1 LKLSLGNKLTVLL
14 CVFGLLLSGLA
25 SYYSLSSSKQ
35 ILIDAAKRDLQVAN
49 QVLGR
54 NLQISLENFAN
65 DLKVLSTQPQAV
77 DALQDT
83 PRSRRE
89 AFELTQLFTSMLK
102 AHPEYQR
109 ISLIEAKNHGLERI
123 KVDRHGAVASHA
135 LQEKGHFPYVFK
147 TLKLVPGQLF
157 FSEITP
163 SRLDPDNELTL
174 HLASPIWTN
183 DQQVLGLIVLSINI
197 KKLFSR
203 LQREL
208 PDYYQL
214 FLANSQ
220 GELLLNPERNKS
232 QGKGQGQGPSV
243 MIQTQLPTLR
253 ALLEGE
259 SSNMLSILPAKREQ
273 PARLAAFTT
282 VSIEAESN
290 HLLLGLTVPEEHILQ
305 ASRELDQRLI
315 HIIVLLSLITLL
327 LSLWLARNMVRPLNQ
342 IGVAIAHFSKDL
354 SLQPL
359 PTERGDELG
368 TLARDIRAM
377 QEKILTQIVE
387 LNTNQQ
393 ELQRMAHNDPLTGLP
408 NRRLFFDR
416 LQHAISNAKRSGK
429 LLGLLYVDL
438 DHFKEINDNHGHGVG
453 DEVLGTVAHLLGSVT
468 RNGDTVARLGGD
480 EFVILF
486 DEIESRATL
495 LGIAQKLLLLL
506 QNRLLIDGK
515 DLQVRASLGISLYP
529 QDGSDAQ
536 TLLQNADRAM
546 YSSKRSGR
554 NTITSA

>member
-1 LKLSLGNKLTVLL
+1 MKLSIGNKLTVLL
-14 CVFGLLLSGLA
+14 CLFGLLLSGLA

-35 ILIDAAKRDLQVAN
+35 ILIAAAKRDLLVAN

-65 DLKVLSTQPQAV
+65 DLKVLSTQSQPV
-77 DALQDT
+77 DVLADM
-83 PRSRRE
+83 PRSNKE
-89 AFELTQLFTSMLK
+89 FAELTQLFTSMLN
-102 AHPEYQR
+102 ANPEYQR
-109 ISLIEAKNHGLERI
+109 IRLIDAKNHGLERI
-123 KVDRHGAVASHA
+123 NVDRHGPASSSA

-147 TLKLVPGQLF
+147 TLKLMPGQLF
-157 FSEITP
+157 FSEIAP
-163 SRLDPDNELTL
+163 SRLDPDNVLTL
-174 HLASPIWTN
+174 HLASPIWSD

-232 QGKGQGQGPSV
+232 QANGQGPSV
-243 MIQTQLPTLR
+243 MIQTQLPELL
-253 ALLEGE
+253 ALLEGQ
-259 SSNMLSILPAKREQ
+259 SGNMLSTLPAKREQ
-273 PARLAAFTT
+273 PTRLAAFTT
-282 VSIEAESN
+282 VSIEAESK
-290 HLLLGLTVPEEHILQ
+290 HLLLGLAVPEEHILA

-315 HIIVLLSLITLL
+315 QIIMALSLITLL
-327 LSLWLARNMVRPLNQ
+327 LSLWLARNMIRPLNQ
-342 IGVAIAHFSKDL
+342 IGLAIAHFSEDL

-368 TLARDIRAM
+368 KLARNIRAM
-377 QEKILTQIVE
+377 QEKILTQIIE

-416 LQHAISNAKRSGK
+416 LQHAINNAERNGK

-438 DHFKEINDNHGHGVG
+438 DHFKEINDTHGHAAG
-453 DEVLGTVAHLLGSVT
+453 DEVLDNIAHLLASVT
-468 RNGDTVARLGGD
+468 RSGDTVARLGGD

-486 DEIESRATL
+486 EEVESRATL
-495 LGIAQKLLLLL
+495 LGIAQKLLALL

-515 DLQVRASLGISLYP
+515 DLQVRASLGISIYP
-529 QDGSDAQ
+529 QDGRDAQ

>member
-1 LKLSLGNKLTVLL
+1 MKLSLGNKLTVLL
-14 CVFGLLLSGLA
+14 CLFGLLLSGLA

-35 ILIDAAKRDLQVAN
+35 ILIAAAKRDLLVAN

-65 DLKVLSTQPQAV
+65 DLKVLSAQSQPV
-77 DALQDT
+77 DVLQDA
-83 PRSRRE
+83 PNSSSE
-89 AFELTQLFTSMLK
+89 ALELARLFTSMLN

-109 ISLIEAKNHGLERI
+109 IRLIEAKNHGLERI
-123 KVDRHGAVASHA
+123 NVDRHGITASSA

-147 TLKLVPGQLF
+147 TLKLVPGQQF
-157 FSEITP
+157 FSEIAP
-163 SRLDPDNELTL
+163 SRLDPDKVLTL
-174 HLASPIWTN
+174 HIASPIWTD
-183 DQQVLGLIVLSINI
+183 DQQVLGLIVLSINV
-197 KKLFSR
+197 KKLFNR

-232 QGKGQGQGPSV
+232 QTRSQGPSV
-243 MIQTQLPTLR
+243 MVQTQLPELL
-253 ALLEGE
+253 ALLEGQ
-259 SSNMLSILPAKREQ
+259 SNNMLSILPGKREQ
-273 PARLAAFTT
+273 PTRLAAFTT
-282 VSIEAESN
+282 VSIEAESK
-290 HLLLGLTVPEEHILQ
+290 HLLLGLAVPEEHILE

-315 HIIVLLSLITLL
+315 QIIVVLSFITLL

-342 IGVAIAHFSKDL
+342 ISLAIAHFSKNL

-377 QEKILTQIVE
+377 QEKILGQIIE

-393 ELQRMAHNDPLTGLP
+393 ELQHMAHNDPLTGLP

-416 LQHAISNAKRSGK
+416 LQHAISNAERSGK

-438 DHFKEINDNHGHGVG
+438 DHFKEINDNHGHAAG

-468 RNGDTVARLGGD
+468 RSGDTVARLGGD

-486 DEIESRATL
+486 DEVESRATL
-495 LGIAQKLLLLL
+495 LGIAQKLLALL

-546 YSSKRSGR
+546 YSSKRNGR

>member
-14 CVFGLLLSGLA
+14 CLFGLLLSGLA

-35 ILIDAAKRDLQVAN
+35 ILIAAAKRDLLVAN

-54 NLQISLENFAN
+54 NLQISLESFAN
-65 DLKVLSTQPQAV
+65 DLKVLSAQSQPV
-77 DALQDT
+77 DVLQDA
-83 PRSRRE
+83 PSSSSE
-89 AFELTQLFTSMLK
+89 ALELARLFTSMLN

-109 ISLIEAKNHGLERI
+109 IRLIEAKNHGLERI
-123 KVDRHGAVASHA
+123 NVDRHGITASSA

-147 TLKLVPGQLF
+147 TLKLVPGQQF
-157 FSEITP
+157 FSEIAP
-163 SRLDPDNELTL
+163 SRLDPDKVLTL
-174 HLASPIWTN
+174 HIASPIWTD
-183 DQQVLGLIVLSINI
+183 DQQVLGLIVLSINV
-197 KKLFSR
+197 KKLFNR

-232 QGKGQGQGPSV
+232 QTRSQGPSV
-243 MIQTQLPTLR
+243 MIQTQLPELL
-253 ALLEGE
+253 ALLEGQ
-259 SSNMLSILPAKREQ
+259 SGNMLSTLPAKREQ
-273 PARLAAFTT
+273 PNRLAAFTT
-282 VSIEAESN
+282 VSIEAESK
-290 HLLLGLTVPEEHILQ
+290 HLLLGLAVPEEHILA

-315 HIIVLLSLITLL
+315 QIIMALSLITLL
-327 LSLWLARNMVRPLNQ
+327 LSLWLARNMIRPLNQ
-342 IGVAIAHFSKDL
+342 IGVAIAHFSEDL

-368 TLARDIRAM
+368 KLARNIRAM
-377 QEKILTQIVE
+377 QEKILTQIIE

-416 LQHAISNAKRSGK
+416 LQHAINNAERNGK

-438 DHFKEINDNHGHGVG
+438 DHFKEINDTHGHAAG
-453 DEVLGTVAHLLGSVT
+453 DEVLDNIAHLLASVT
-468 RNGDTVARLGGD
+468 RSGDTVARLGGD

-486 DEIESRATL
+486 EEVESRATL
-495 LGIAQKLLLLL
+495 LGIAQKLLALL

-515 DLQVRASLGISLYP
+515 DLQVRASLGISIYP
-529 QDGSDAQ
+529 QDGRDAQ

>member
-14 CVFGLLLSGLA
+14 CLFGLLLSGLA

-35 ILIDAAKRDLQVAN
+35 ILVAAAKRDLLVAN

-65 DLKVLSTQPQAV
+65 DLKVLSTQSQPV
-77 DALQDT
+77 DVLADM
-83 PRSRRE
+83 PRSNKE
-89 AFELTQLFTSMLK
+89 FEELTQLFTSMLN

-109 ISLIEAKNHGLERI
+109 IRLIDAKNHGLERI
-123 KVDRHGAVASHA
+123 NVDRNGPASSSA

-147 TLKLVPGQLF
+147 TLKLMPGQLF
-157 FSEITP
+157 FSEIAP
-163 SRLDPDNELTL
+163 SRLDPDNVLTL
-174 HLASPIWTN
+174 HLASPIWSD

-232 QGKGQGQGPSV
+232 QANGQGPSV
-243 MIQTQLPTLR
+243 MIQTQLPELL
-253 ALLEGE
+253 ALLEGQ
-259 SSNMLSILPAKREQ
+259 SGNMLSTLPAKREQ
-273 PARLAAFTT
+273 PTRLAAFTT
-282 VSIEAESN
+282 VSIEAESK
-290 HLLLGLTVPEEHILQ
+290 HLLLGLAVPEEHILA

-315 HIIVLLSLITLL
+315 QIIVALSLITLL
-327 LSLWLARNMVRPLNQ
+327 LSLWLARNMIRPLNQ
-342 IGVAIAHFSKDL
+342 IGLAIAHFSEDL

-368 TLARDIRAM
+368 KLARDIRAM
-377 QEKILTQIVE
+377 QEKILTQIIE

-416 LQHAISNAKRSGK
+416 LQHAINNAERNGK

-438 DHFKEINDNHGHGVG
+438 DHFKEINDSHGHAAG
-453 DEVLGTVAHLLGSVT
+453 DEVLDNIAHLLGSVT
-468 RNGDTVARLGGD
+468 RSGDTVARLGGD

-486 DEIESRATL
+486 EEVESRDTL
-495 LGIAQKLLLLL
+495 LGIAQKLLALL

-515 DLQVRASLGISLYP
+515 DLQVRASLGISIYP
-529 QDGSDAQ
+529 QDGRDAQ

>member
-1 LKLSLGNKLTVLL
+1 LNLSLGNKLTVLL
-14 CVFGLLLSGLA
+14 CLFGLLLSGLA

-35 ILIDAAKRDLQVAN
+35 ILIAAAKRDLLVAN

-65 DLKVLSTQPQAV
+65 DLKVLSTQSQPV
-77 DALQDT
+77 DVLADM
-83 PRSRRE
+83 PRSNKE
-89 AFELTQLFTSMLK
+89 FAELTQLFTSMLN
-102 AHPEYQR
+102 AQPEYQR
-109 ISLIEAKNHGLERI
+109 IRLIDAKNHGLERI
-123 KVDRHGAVASHA
+123 NVDRHGIVASSA

-147 TLKLVPGQLF
+147 TLKLMPGQLF
-157 FSEITP
+157 FSEIAP
-163 SRLDPDNELTL
+163 SRLDPDKELTL

-197 KKLFSR
+197 EKLFSH

-214 FLANSQ
+214 FLANNQ

-232 QGKGQGQGPSV
+232 QASGQGPSV
-243 MIQTQLPTLR
+243 MIQTQLPELL
-253 ALLEGE
+253 ALLEGQ
-259 SSNMLSILPAKREQ
+259 SSNMLTTLPAKREQ
-273 PARLAAFTT
+273 PTRLAAFTT
-282 VSIEAESN
+282 VSIEAESK
-290 HLLLGLTVPEEHILQ
+290 HLLLGLAVPEEHILA

-315 HIIVLLSLITLL
+315 QIIMALSLITLL
-327 LSLWLARNMVRPLNQ
+327 LSLWLARNMIRPLNQ

-368 TLARDIRAM
+368 ILARDIRGM
-377 QEKILTQIVE
+377 QEKILTQIIE

-416 LQHAISNAKRSGK
+416 LQHAISNAARSGK

-468 RNGDTVARLGGD
+468 RDGDTVARLGGD

-486 DEIESRATL
+486 DEIENRATL
-495 LGIAQKLLLLL
+495 LGIAQKLLALL

-529 QDGSDAQ
+529 QDGRDAQ

-546 YSSKRSGR
+546 YGSKRNGR

>member
-1 LKLSLGNKLTVLL
+1 MKLSLGNKLTVLL
-14 CVFGLLLSGLA
+14 CLFGLLLSGLA

-35 ILIDAAKRDLQVAN
+35 ILIAAAKRDLLVAN

-54 NLQISLENFAN
+54 NLQISLESFAN
-65 DLKVLSTQPQAV
+65 DLKVLSAQSQPV
-77 DALQDT
+77 DVLQDA
-83 PRSRRE
+83 PSSSSE
-89 AFELTQLFTSMLK
+89 ALELARLFTSMLN

-109 ISLIEAKNHGLERI
+109 IRLIEAKNHGLERI
-123 KVDRHGAVASHA
+123 NVDRHGITASSA

-147 TLKLVPGQLF
+147 TLKLVPGQQF
-157 FSEITP
+157 FSEIAP
-163 SRLDPDNELTL
+163 SRLDPDKVLTL
-174 HLASPIWTN
+174 HIASPIWTD
-183 DQQVLGLIVLSINI
+183 DQQVLGLIVLSINV
-197 KKLFSR
+197 KKLFNR

-232 QGKGQGQGPSV
+232 QTRSQGPSV
-243 MIQTQLPTLR
+243 MIQTQLPELL
-253 ALLEGE
+253 ALLEGQ
-259 SSNMLSILPAKREQ
+259 SGNMLSTLPAKREQ
-273 PARLAAFTT
+273 PNRLAAFTT
-282 VSIEAESN
+282 VSIEAESK
-290 HLLLGLTVPEEHILQ
+290 HLLLGLAVPEEHILA

-315 HIIVLLSLITLL
+315 QIIMALSLITLL
-327 LSLWLARNMVRPLNQ
+327 LSLWLARNMIRPLNQ
-342 IGVAIAHFSKDL
+342 IGVAIAHFSEDL

-368 TLARDIRAM
+368 KLARDIRAM
-377 QEKILTQIVE
+377 QEKILTQIIE

-416 LQHAISNAKRSGK
+416 LQHAINNAERNGK

-438 DHFKEINDNHGHGVG
+438 DHFKEINDTHGHAAG
-453 DEVLGTVAHLLGSVT
+453 DEVLDNIAHLLASVT
-468 RNGDTVARLGGD
+468 RSGDTVARLGGD

-486 DEIESRATL
+486 EEVESRATL
-495 LGIAQKLLLLL
+495 LGIAQKLLALL

-515 DLQVRASLGISLYP
+515 DLQVRASLGISIYP
-529 QDGSDAQ
+529 QDGRDAQ

>member
-1 LKLSLGNKLTVLL
+1 MKLSLGNKLTVLL
-14 CVFGLLLSGLA
+14 CLFGLLLSGLA

-35 ILIDAAKRDLQVAN
+35 ILIAAAKRDLLVAN

-54 NLQISLENFAN
+54 NLQISLESFAN
-65 DLKVLSTQPQAV
+65 DLKVLSAQSQPV
-77 DALQDT
+77 DVLQDA
-83 PRSRRE
+83 PSSSSE
-89 AFELTQLFTSMLK
+89 ALELARLFTSMLN

-109 ISLIEAKNHGLERI
+109 IRLIEAKNHGLERI
-123 KVDRHGAVASHA
+123 NVDRHGPASSSA

-147 TLKLVPGQLF
+147 TLKLMPGQLF
-157 FSEITP
+157 FSEIAP
-163 SRLDPDNELTL
+163 SRLDPDKGLTL
-174 HLASPIWTN
+174 HLASPIWTD

-232 QGKGQGQGPSV
+232 QTRSQGPSV
-243 MIQTQLPTLR
+243 MIQTQLPELL
-253 ALLEGE
+253 ALLEGQ
-259 SSNMLSILPAKREQ
+259 SGNMLSTLPAKREQ
-273 PARLAAFTT
+273 PNRLAAFTT
-282 VSIEAESN
+282 VSIEAESK
-290 HLLLGLTVPEEHILQ
+290 HLLLGLAVPEEHILA

-315 HIIVLLSLITLL
+315 QIIMALSLITLL
-327 LSLWLARNMVRPLNQ
+327 LSLWLARNMIRPLNQ
-342 IGVAIAHFSKDL
+342 IGVAIAHFSEDL

-368 TLARDIRAM
+368 KLARNIRAM
-377 QEKILTQIVE
+377 QEKILTQIIE

-416 LQHAISNAKRSGK
+416 LQHAINNAERNGK

-438 DHFKEINDNHGHGVG
+438 DHFKEINDTHGHAAG
-453 DEVLGTVAHLLGSVT
+453 DEVLDNIAHLLASVT
-468 RNGDTVARLGGD
+468 RSGDTVARLGGD

-486 DEIESRATL
+486 EEVESRATL
-495 LGIAQKLLLLL
+495 LGIAQKLLALL

-515 DLQVRASLGISLYP
+515 DLQVRASLGISIYP
-529 QDGSDAQ
+529 QDGRDAQ

>member
-1 LKLSLGNKLTVLL
+1 MKLSLGNKLTVLL
-14 CVFGLLLSGLA
+14 CLFGLLLSGLA

-35 ILIDAAKRDLQVAN
+35 ILIAAAKRDLLVAN

-65 DLKVLSTQPQAV
+65 DLKVLSAQSQPV
-77 DALQDT
+77 DVLQDA
-83 PRSRRE
+83 PNSSSE
-89 AFELTQLFTSMLK
+89 ALELARLFTSMLN

-109 ISLIEAKNHGLERI
+109 IRLIEAKNHGLERI
-123 KVDRHGAVASHA
+123 NVDRHGITASSA

-147 TLKLVPGQLF
+147 TLKLVPGQQF
-157 FSEITP
+157 FSEIAP
-163 SRLDPDNELTL
+163 SRLDPDKVLTL
-174 HLASPIWTN
+174 HIASPIWTD
-183 DQQVLGLIVLSINI
+183 DQQVLGLIVLSINV
-197 KKLFSR
+197 KKLFNR

-232 QGKGQGQGPSV
+232 QTKSQGPSV
-243 MIQTQLPTLR
+243 MVQTQLPELR
-253 ALLEGE
+253 ALLEGQ
-259 SSNMLSILPAKREQ
+259 SNNMLSILPGKREQ
-273 PARLAAFTT
+273 PTRLAAFTT
-282 VSIEAESN
+282 VSIEAESK
-290 HLLLGLTVPEEHILQ
+290 HLLLGLAVPEEHILE

-315 HIIVLLSLITLL
+315 QIIVVLSFITLL

-342 IGVAIAHFSKDL
+342 ISLAIAHFSKNL

-377 QEKILTQIVE
+377 QEKILGQIIE

-393 ELQRMAHNDPLTGLP
+393 ELQHMAHNDPLTGLP

-416 LQHAISNAKRSGK
+416 LQHAISNAERSGK

-438 DHFKEINDNHGHGVG
+438 DHFKEINDNHGHAAG

-468 RNGDTVARLGGD
+468 RSGDTVARLGGD

-486 DEIESRATL
+486 DEVESRATL
-495 LGIAQKLLLLL
+495 LGIAQKLLALL

-546 YSSKRSGR
+546 YSSKRNGR

>member
-1 LKLSLGNKLTVLL
+1 MKLSLGNKLTILL
-14 CVFGLLLSGLA
+14 CLFGLLLSGLA

-35 ILIDAAKRDLQVAN
+35 ILIAAAKRDLLVAN

-54 NLQISLENFAN
+54 NLQSSLENFAN
-65 DLKVLSTQPQAV
+65 DLKVLSTQSQPV
-77 DALQDT
+77 DVLQDT
-83 PRSRRE
+83 PRSPRE
-89 AFELTQLFTSMLK
+89 AVELTQLFTSMLN

-109 ISLIEAKNHGLERI
+109 IRLIEAKNHGLERI
-123 KVDRHGAVASHA
+123 NVDRHGITASSA

-147 TLKLVPGQLF
+147 TLKLVPGQQF
-157 FSEITP
+157 FSEIAP
-163 SRLDPDNELTL
+163 SRLDPDKVLTL
-174 HLASPIWTN
+174 HIASPIWTD
-183 DQQVLGLIVLSINI
+183 DQQVLGLIVLSINV
-197 KKLFSR
+197 KKLFNR

-232 QGKGQGQGPSV
+232 QTKSQGPSV
-243 MIQTQLPTLR
+243 MVQTQLPELR
-253 ALLEGE
+253 ALLEGQ
-259 SSNMLSILPAKREQ
+259 SNNMLSILPAKREQ
-273 PARLAAFTT
+273 PTRLAAFTT
-282 VSIEAESN
+282 VSIEAESK
-290 HLLLGLTVPEEHILQ
+290 HLLLGLAVPEEHILE

-315 HIIVLLSLITLL
+315 QIIVVLSFITLL

-342 IGVAIAHFSKDL
+342 ISLAIAHFSKNL

-377 QEKILTQIVE
+377 QKKILTQIIE

-416 LQHAISNAKRSGK
+416 LQHAISNAERSGK

-438 DHFKEINDNHGHGVG
+438 DHFKEINDNHGHAAG

-468 RNGDTVARLGGD
+468 RSGDTVARLGGD

-486 DEIESRATL
+486 DEVESRATL
-495 LGIAQKLLLLL
+495 LGIAQKLLALL

-546 YSSKRSGR
+546 YSSKRNGR